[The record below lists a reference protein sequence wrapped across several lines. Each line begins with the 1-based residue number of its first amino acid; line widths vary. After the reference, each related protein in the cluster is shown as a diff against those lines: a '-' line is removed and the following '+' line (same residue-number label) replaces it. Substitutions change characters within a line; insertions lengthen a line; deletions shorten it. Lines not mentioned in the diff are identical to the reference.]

1 MLAGYLSLFFTS
13 LIAATLFP
21 MGSELVLIGLIK
33 NGWPMVTT
41 VAVASVGNVLGSA
54 INYVVG
60 YLLHKGFMQTHLKV
74 YKANLTRAEAIFR
87 KFGRWTLLFAWL
99 PIIGDP
105 LTLFAGLSRVN
116 FSLFLLL
123 VSVGKVARYAVV
135 ATSV

>member
-1 MLAGYLSLFFTS
+1 MLAGYLSLFFSS

-33 NGWPMVTT
+33 NGWPVVTT
-41 VAVASVGNVLGSA
+41 VAGASVGNVLGSV
-54 INYVVG
+54 INYVIG
-60 YLLHKGFMQTHLKV
+60 YLLHRGFMQTRLKV
-74 YKANLTRAEAIFR
+74 YKANLIRAEASFL

>member
-33 NGWPMVTT
+33 HGWPVVTT

-54 INYVVG
+54 INYVIG
-60 YLLHKGFMQTHLKV
+60 YLLHQGFMQTRLKV
-74 YKANLTRAEAIFR
+74 YKANLIRAEAIFR

-116 FSLFLLL
+116 FGLFLLL
-123 VSVGKVARYAVV
+123 VSVGKVARYAVI

>member
-1 MLAGYLSLFFTS
+1 MLAGYVSLFFSS

-33 NGWPMVTT
+33 NGWPVVTT
-41 VAVASVGNVLGSA
+41 VAIASVGNVLGSV
-54 INYVVG
+54 INYVIG
-60 YLLHKGFMQTHLKV
+60 YLLHRGFMQTRLKF
-74 YKANLTRAEAIFR
+74 YKANLIRAEAIFL

-116 FSLFLLL
+116 FGLFLLL

-135 ATSV
+135 ASSV

>member
-1 MLAGYLSLFFTS
+1 MLAGYVSLFFSS

-33 NGWPMVTT
+33 NGWPVVTT
-41 VAVASVGNVLGSA
+41 VAIASVGNVLGSV
-54 INYVVG
+54 INYVIG
-60 YLLHKGFMQTHLKV
+60 YLLHRGFMQTRLKV
-74 YKANLTRAEAIFR
+74 YKANLIRAEAIFL

>member
-1 MLAGYLSLFFTS
+1 MLTGYLSLFFSS

-33 NGWPMVTT
+33 NGWPIAET
-41 VAVASVGNVLGSA
+41 VAVASVGNVLGSV
-54 INYVVG
+54 INFGIG
-60 YLLHKGFMQTHLKV
+60 YLLHKGFMKSRLNH
-74 YKANLTRAEAIFR
+74 YKANLIRAEELFN

-116 FSLFLLL
+116 FGLFLLL
-123 VSVGKVARYAVV
+123 VSVGKVARYAVI